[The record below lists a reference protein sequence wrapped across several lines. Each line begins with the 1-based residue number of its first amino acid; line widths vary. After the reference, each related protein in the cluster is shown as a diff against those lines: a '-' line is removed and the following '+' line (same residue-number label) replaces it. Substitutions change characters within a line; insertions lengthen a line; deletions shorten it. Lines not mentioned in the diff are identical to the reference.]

1 MIDVYV
7 QDIDYHYVF
16 FVLWK
21 NGGIFLN
28 KEVVLLEIKYIFAA

>member
-7 QDIDYHYVF
+7 QYIDYHYV